1 MEEQSEHQG
10 MAVRNSELRHTDF
23 YDKVLETGFLYDL
36 QGIVINSSFA
46 VEAIDLKD
54 DDFESYK
61 TKAFGRGE
69 KEWFVKAFIAEKLSC
84 DLFVLLHKK
93 TDDKDIIRKI
103 RLTTEIVKEGENERY
118 TVSEQDV
125 EDFSV
130 DEFVNWWKEKTNG
143 WSQIKNYRPDMDNYL
158 KKSYF
163 DKLLSDNKLSW
174 PLNIDGF
181 YIRKVRSEPGS
192 KSFFEPEIRALIE
205 NRFTTITP
213 FLKYDPIYYVNEDT
227 VAWKGLK
234 IIAAE
239 LKLPLILCTYSRRS
253 GEEYIAGIAEIQNDT
268 EDKFIYQNDVKP
280 YENTA
285 TDANDVIQKIRII
298 INEQR

>member
-118 TVSEQDV
+118 T
-125 EDFSV
+125 
-130 DEFVNWWKEKTNG
+130 
-143 WSQIKNYRPDMDNYL
+143 
-158 KKSYF
+158 
-163 DKLLSDNKLSW
+163 
-174 PLNIDGF
+174 
-181 YIRKVRSEPGS
+181 
-192 KSFFEPEIRALIE
+192 
-205 NRFTTITP
+205 
-213 FLKYDPIYYVNEDT
+213 
-227 VAWKGLK
+227 
-234 IIAAE
+234 
-239 LKLPLILCTYSRRS
+239 
-253 GEEYIAGIAEIQNDT
+253 
-268 EDKFIYQNDVKP
+268 
-280 YENTA
+280 
-285 TDANDVIQKIRII
+285 
-298 INEQR
+298 